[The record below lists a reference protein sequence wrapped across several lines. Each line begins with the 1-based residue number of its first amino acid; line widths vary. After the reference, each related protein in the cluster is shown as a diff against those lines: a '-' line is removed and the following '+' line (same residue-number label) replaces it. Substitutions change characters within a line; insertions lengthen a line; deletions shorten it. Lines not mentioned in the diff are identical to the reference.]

1 MIPGIPNY
9 MYEESIRK
17 YRIVKTE
24 LESEPTQK
32 LQGMV
37 DTYSRMQPFVRIKSL
52 FGSNDLD
59 RLRLGKLIL
68 TTRELSQLTE
78 AELRKEGASVSPL
91 RDLLEFFVNSS
102 RYSRR
107 EIALDL
113 IGERKGKPYF
123 VPR

>member
-9 MYEESIRK
+9 IYEETIRK
-17 YRIVKTE
+17 YWTVKTE

-32 LQGMV
+32 LQSMV

-52 FGSNDLD
+52 FGSDDMD

-68 TTRELSQLTE
+68 TTRELGQLTK
-78 AELRKEGASVSPL
+78 AELRKEGANVSPL
-91 RDLLEFFVNSS
+91 RDLLGFLVNSS

-113 IGERKGKPYF
+113 LGERKGKPYF